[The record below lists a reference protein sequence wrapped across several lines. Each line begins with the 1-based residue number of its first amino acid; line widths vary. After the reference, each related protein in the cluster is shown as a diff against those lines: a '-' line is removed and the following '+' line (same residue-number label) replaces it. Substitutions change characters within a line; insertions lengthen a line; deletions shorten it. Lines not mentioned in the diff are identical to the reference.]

1 MRELKI
7 YEVILRERK
16 KKNMTQEALAEA
28 LGVSAQA
35 VSNWERGGYP
45 DITML
50 PVIANFFGISV
61 DELLENDV
69 KSQELV
75 ESELYHD
82 YREIEDVRGQ
92 IEFATQYY
100 RKYPKN
106 YRIAIFVSNLIR
118 DLPQDERKRFL
129 PLLREITERI
139 ISECPGGWYRQNAIR
154 NMCAVCSDDE
164 YEKWYAMCPDD
175 YSSIREEVYEER
187 LWEQGKWDESRLW
200 FDKNN
205 LNILLHFMSRKHRN
219 YAHPERA
226 TAWYQALI
234 GLIDSLRI
242 DGEIPPA
249 WLGKYADLH
258 FRAACSSF
266 GMEKIEEGYVLL
278 EKAFS
283 LYETWYEIPCG
294 TALDLGD
301 AVLFGGI
308 KAVKEKCRVLLP
320 DGRYDS
326 HMVFDPAFWLD
337 DKNFMYY
344 AMTCKSGWE
353 WFDGVRNDE
362 RFKAYLERAKAF
374 CPEDSLN

>member
-28 LGVSAQA
+28 LGVSAQS

-50 PVIANFFGISV
+50 PAIANFFDITV
-61 DELLENDV
+61 DELMGNDACSKELEYSEFCYELSKIGD
-69 KSQELV
+69 LV
-75 ESELYHD
+75 ERVRYATEF
-82 YREIEDVRGQ
+82 YRR
-92 IEFATQYY
+92 
-100 RKYPKN
+100 YPKN
-106 YRIAIFVSNLIR
+106 YWAMNLLSNQIM
-118 DLPQDERKRFL
+118 DLPKEKRGEFL
-129 PLLREITERI
+129 PLLREISERI
-139 ISECPGGWYRQNAIR
+139 VGECDWQWCRQRAIN

-164 YEKWYAMCPDD
+164 YEKWYAMCPEN
-175 YSSIREEVYEER
+175 YSAIREEVFEER
-187 LWEQGKWDESRLW
+187 LWVQGKWDESRLW

-219 YAHPERA
+219 LGHPERA

-258 FRAACSSF
+258 FCAACSSF
-266 GMEKIEEGYVLL
+266 GMGKIEEGYVLL

-283 LYETWYEIPCG
+283 LYETWYEIPYG

-301 AVLFGGI
+301 DVLFGGI
-308 KAVKEKCRVLLP
+308 KAVKEKFSVLLP

-326 HMVFDPAFWLD
+326 HMVLDPAFWLD

-353 WFDGVRNDE
+353 WFDSVRNDE
-362 RFKAYLERAKAF
+362 RFKAYLERAKSF
-374 CPEDSLN
+374 CPESGLD